1 MLGLICYISRR
12 GKSAE
17 GVHKVKL
24 LVVYF
29 PLTWVWQAIV
39 VVVFVV
45 VVDVLVVVAAVAFA
59 VAVDIVAETGA
70 TNFSN
75 GHGGN
80 TVSCRKG
87 PRKETGRQD
96 RHRAKLPRMGG
107 RHEGGVVFFFGTPLA
122 ILVFLCI
129 KMCIAIGVSVRGAKP
144 EAPKMLK
151 LLIFI

>member
-1 MLGLICYISRR
+1 M
-12 GKSAE
+12 
-17 GVHKVKL
+17 
-24 LVVYF
+24 
-29 PLTWVWQAIV
+29 WQAIV

-96 RHRAKLPRMGG
+96 RHRDKLPRMGG
-107 RHEGGVVFFFGTPLA
+107 RHEGGVVSFFCDALSN
-122 ILVFLCI
+122 
-129 KMCIAIGVSVRGAKP
+129 IGVFVHQDVHRHRGVRSGRQA
-144 EAPKMLK
+144 
-151 LLIFI
+151 